1 MGTAKQWKP
10 YRELFHCYR
19 QRKGRV
25 RSLSLTSVALHV
37 VGHQKALF
45 SEFWPG
51 GKDASDIIRAEG
63 AIPRQSSASKHFN

>member
-1 MGTAKQWKP
+1 MI
-10 YRELFHCYR
+10 
-19 QRKGRV
+19 QRC
-25 RSLSLTSVALHV
+25 LAILTV

>member
-1 MGTAKQWKP
+1 MA
-10 YRELFHCYR
+10 
-19 QRKGRV
+19 
-25 RSLSLTSVALHV
+25 V

>member
-1 MGTAKQWKP
+1 LNGG
-10 YRELFHCYR
+10 EIHHE
-19 QRKGRV
+19 
-25 RSLSLTSVALHV
+25 RSHQTFDFSLDSHRLQHSDV

>member
-1 MGTAKQWKP
+1 
-10 YRELFHCYR
+10 
-19 QRKGRV
+19 
-25 RSLSLTSVALHV
+25 LSSGV

>member
-1 MGTAKQWKP
+1 LQKRCK
-10 YRELFHCYR
+10 R
-19 QRKGRV
+19 
-25 RSLSLTSVALHV
+25 VALLDDLPGRNAGV

>member
-1 MGTAKQWKP
+1 
-10 YRELFHCYR
+10 
-19 QRKGRV
+19 
-25 RSLSLTSVALHV
+25 LTLHLTV